1 MLTQC
6 GAVREEIYEV
16 VAVGNAIMLHLLL
29 GIDPSAMGVSPFIPA
44 VRDAVTLPAAAGLQ
58 LHPEARLSTLPHLGA
73 YVGADIVAG
82 LLATNLLRHTDGK
95 PRLFLDVGTNSE
107 IVLVKGERS
116 WCAAAP
122 AGPAFEGAQIRHG
135 MRASEGAIEAV
146 EISDDVRI
154 RIVGGGQRARGICG
168 SGLVDAVAGLLGCGL
183 IGSSGRLL
191 RREEAP
197 ASTPQALLERLS
209 EREGEPIFRLS
220 APEDQISLS
229 QKDVRALQLAKGAV
243 ACGTRLL
250 LERAGVHP
258 QELEEVLLAG
268 AFGSDLNAACA
279 RNIGL
284 APEVPVERI
293 HGVGNTALLGAQ
305 IALLSAPEREAAR
318 QMPAY
323 LEYLEL
329 SECPEFDRVFVE
341 SLEFPAPSSEN
352 HISSYPT
359 L

>member
-1 MLTQC
+1 
-6 GAVREEIYEV
+6 
-16 VAVGNAIMLHLLL
+16 
-29 GIDPSAMGVSPFIPA
+29 
-44 VRDAVTLPAAAGLQ
+44 
-58 LHPEARLSTLPHLGA
+58 
-73 YVGADIVAG
+73 
-82 LLATNLLRHTDGK
+82 
-95 PRLFLDVGTNSE
+95 
-107 IVLVKGERS
+107 
-116 WCAAAP
+116 
-122 AGPAFEGAQIRHG
+122 
-135 MRASEGAIEAV
+135 
-146 EISDDVRI
+146 
-154 RIVGGGQRARGICG
+154 
-168 SGLVDAVAGLLGCGL
+168 VDAVAGLLGCGL